1 VLANSWIVKASFFL
15 AVATLIQDAPFEGT
29 LADWLNNPAIEYR
42 RRPVTDPVNE
52 LNQRIA
58 AGGVTLKAQGPT
70 GYLRALLDALKIPLS
85 SQIALF
91 VPDSV
96 QGKRINPAN
105 PRTLFF
111 NDSVVVG
118 WVGGGFIEIASQDPQ
133 QGVIFYTLDANT
145 PSKPLIRR
153 DDGCL
158 SCHFTHAAVGVPGM
172 LVRSSGQ
179 YTVDDRLPLEQRW
192 GGWYVTGQH
201 GSLQH
206 LGNLDTDKLYKTQPS
221 RETQNWKSL
230 DGKLDAN
237 LYLSSHS
244 DIAALMVFGHQM
256 RMMNL
261 LTRINWEARVSDK
274 DKSTAVSLKDGARE
288 LVDYLLFVDE
298 AVIKDKITGS
308 TSFAAEF
315 AEQGP
320 KDKKGRS
327 LRQLDLTKRL
337 MRYPCSY
344 MIYSKQFDGLPIAA
358 KDAVYRRMWEIL
370 SGQERDKKYSRLA
383 LVDRSAIVEI
393 LRDTKPD
400 LPGYFKAESVK

>member
-1 VLANSWIVKASFFL
+1 MRSLLLTLAL
-15 AVATLIQDAPFEGT
+15 LIQDAPFDGT
-29 LADWLNNPAIEYR
+29 LARWLDNPAIQYR
-42 RRPVTDPVNE
+42 RRPTTDPVSA
-52 LNQRIA
+52 LNQKIA
-58 AGGVTLKAQGPT
+58 TGAVTLEAQGPS
-70 GYLRALLDALKIPLS
+70 GSLRALLQALKIPVS
-85 SQIALF
+85 SQIAVF

-96 QGKRINPAN
+96 QAKQITPKN

-133 QGVIFYTLDANT
+133 QGVIFYTLQEGL
-145 PSKPLIRR
+145 PGRPQIRR

-158 SCHFTHAAVGVPGM
+158 GCHHTHAAVGIPGM

-179 YTVDDRLPLEQRW
+179 YSVDHRVSLEQRW

-206 LGNLDTDKLYKTQPS
+206 LGNVDIDKLYTARPT

-230 DGKLDAN
+230 EGKFPPNA
-237 LYLSSHS
+237 YISVHS
-244 DIAALMVFGHQM
+244 DIVALMVFEHQM
-256 RMMNL
+256 QMMNL

-274 DKSTAVSLKDGARE
+274 DKDAAVPLPEGARQV
-288 LVDYLLFVDE
+288 VDYLLFVDE
-298 AVIKDKITGS
+298 AGIKDKITGS

-327 LRQLDLTKRL
+327 LRQFDLSRRL

-344 MIYSKQFDGLPIAA
+344 MIYSKQFDGLPNVA
-358 KDAVYRRMWEIL
+358 KDAVYRRMWGIL
-370 SGQERDKKYSRLA
+370 SGQIRDKKYSSLSLA
-383 LVDRSAIVEI
+383 DRSAIVEI

-400 LPGYFKAESVK
+400 LPVYFKAESVR